1 MNASRVVKDPRI
13 SSPNIRAKLNR
24 KLTTNNQALKD
35 SIGSSPF
42 RFAAFAAN
50 RAGPNFLDAHQQDFA
65 SLPQEAAV

>member
-1 MNASRVVKDPRI
+1 MNASRVVRI
-13 SSPNIRAKLNR
+13 LASQAPTLKLNR
-24 KLTTNNQALKD
+24 KLHVTTNNQALKD
-35 SIGSSPF
+35 SIGTSPF